1 MLHPLVSIFDLIVL
15 GFFCRERMRV
25 VTYDLTMAGT
35 DRSDRYIINQSGS
48 EHIHAC

>member
-1 MLHPLVSIFDLIVL
+1 
-15 GFFCRERMRV
+15 MRV